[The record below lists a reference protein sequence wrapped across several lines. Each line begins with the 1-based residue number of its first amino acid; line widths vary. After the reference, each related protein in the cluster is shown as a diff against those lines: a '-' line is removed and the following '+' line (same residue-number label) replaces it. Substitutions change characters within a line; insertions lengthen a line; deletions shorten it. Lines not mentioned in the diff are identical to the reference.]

1 MYFSQLLSDELHT
14 QDCYIFDVPSDGSCQ
29 FAGIRLG
36 LVELVE
42 NPPADDQEVRD
53 TIVDYLLKN
62 RELFEDGQQANF
74 THGDPDFKEA
84 VSSAYSGAYTFDMYC
99 ERLRNPVG
107 VQANCEWGDGLTL
120 GVAKDIWSVRQHTGA
135 QHESTGGLSRHLH

>member
-1 MYFSQLLSDELHT
+1 MAPPANVSAGAVPAEMKEICLPVPAETSADFSVKELNDSMQVSLLEEQEVARFHMKRHKLLSDELHT

-53 TIVDYLLKN
+53 TIVDYLLMN
-62 RELFEDGQQANF
+62 RELFEDG
-74 THGDPDFKEA
+74 
-84 VSSAYSGAYTFDMYC
+84 
-99 ERLRNPVG
+99 
-107 VQANCEWGDGLTL
+107 
-120 GVAKDIWSVRQHTGA
+120 SV
-135 QHESTGGLSRHLH
+135 

>member
-1 MYFSQLLSDELHT
+1 M
-14 QDCYIFDVPSDGSCQ
+14 PSDGSCQ
-29 FAGIRLG
+29 FAGIRLV

-53 TIVDYLLKN
+53 TIVDCLLMN

-74 THGDPDFKEA
+74 THGDPDCKEA

-99 ERLRNPVG
+99 ARLRNPVG
-107 VQANCEWGDGLTL
+107 VKANCEWGDGLTL
-120 GVAKDIWSVRQHTGA
+120 GVAKGIWSVN
-135 QHESTGGLSRHLH
+135 